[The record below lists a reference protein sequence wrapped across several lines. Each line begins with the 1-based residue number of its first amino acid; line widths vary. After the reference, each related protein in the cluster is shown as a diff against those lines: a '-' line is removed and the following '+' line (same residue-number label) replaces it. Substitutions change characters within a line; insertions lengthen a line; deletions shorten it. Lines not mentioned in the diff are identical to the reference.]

1 LAQSSQIS
9 ETVKHTKAISQFMM
23 SDEYIKMAEGFIKWH
38 QSFNSGLIPSERVI
52 LGSREEIEEQVLRWA
67 DYTEQNL
74 EDLDLEIFVQTIE
87 SLI

>member
-1 LAQSSQIS
+1 
-9 ETVKHTKAISQFMM
+9 M
-23 SDEYIKMAEGFIKWH
+23 SDEYIKMAETFIKWH
-38 QSFNSGLIPSERVI
+38 QAFNSGLILSERSI

-74 EDLDLEIFVQTIE
+74 GDIDLEIFVQTIE